1 VQPLLFEAARIQ
13 DEFGHFAATV
23 PETAFLRPSS
33 GHLVWTSDSN
43 ADLVE
48 QIWHQLSSQ
57 PCGWGLLTELLPF
70 SRGQVGLAVRDML
83 LAGVITV
90 DRPYEVGNSDQALGA

>member
-1 VQPLLFEAARIQ
+1 M
-13 DEFGHFAATV
+13 TV
-23 PETAFLRPSS
+23 PETAFLRPASS
-33 GHLVWTSDSN
+33 YLVWKTEST

-48 QIWHQLSSQ
+48 QIWHQLSVQ
-57 PCGWGLLTELLPF
+57 PCGWGLLAELLPF

-90 DRPYEVGNSDQALGA
+90 DRPYEVDKSDQALGA